1 MGKEGKM
8 LHLAQLIEVVKMV
21 LIMLGI
27 LACFV
32 SAPFVFNYGFS
43 EKVVMP
49 KKERKKGK
57 R

>member
-1 MGKEGKM
+1 M